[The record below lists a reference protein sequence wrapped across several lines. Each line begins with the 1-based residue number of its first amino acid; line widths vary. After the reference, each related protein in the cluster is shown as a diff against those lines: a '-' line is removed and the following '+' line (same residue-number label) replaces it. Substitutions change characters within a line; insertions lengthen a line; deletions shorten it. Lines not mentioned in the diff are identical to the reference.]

1 MAKKIALE
9 SEAKSIG
16 GSSLS
21 VITNKMCTKARAEAL
36 GCKITGSYASN
47 QLVAKDDLSKKTVSL
62 GIATVTG
69 SARRT
74 STGTEFNV
82 MLSGYTRKSGVIVSI
97 YVVYESI
104 TVGTLSHTFTGL
116 SLADLTASRT
126 DVNKFFPTESS
137 YPTISSASVNS
148 ITSGYSLTLKW

>member
-21 VITNKMCTKARAEAL
+21 VTTNKMCTKAQAETL
-36 GCKITGSYASN
+36 GCKVTGSYAYN
-47 QLVAKDDLSKKTVSL
+47 QLVAKDDLSKNTVSL
-62 GIATVTG
+62 GTATITG

-82 MLSGYTRKSGVIVSI
+82 ELSGYTRKSGVTVSI
-97 YVVYESI
+97 YVVYKSI
-104 TVGTLSHTFTGL
+104 TGGTLSHTFTGL
-116 SLADLTASRT
+116 SLANSIASRT
-126 DVNKFFPTESS
+126 DINKFFPTESS

-148 ITSGYSLTLKW
+148 ITSGYSLTLEW

>member
-9 SEAKSIG
+9 SEAKIIG

-21 VITNKMCTKARAEAL
+21 VTTNKMCTKARAEEL
-36 GCKITGSYASN
+36 GCKVTGSYASN
-47 QLVAKDDLSKKTVSL
+47 QLVAKDDLSKNTVSL

-82 MLSGYTRKSGVIVSI
+82 DLSGYTRKSGVTVSI
-97 YVVYESI
+97 HVVYESI
-104 TVGTLSHTFTGL
+104 TGGTLSHTFTGL
-116 SLADLTASRT
+116 SLANLTASRT
-126 DVNKFFPTESS
+126 DINKFFS
-137 YPTISSASVNS
+137 Y
-148 ITSGYSLTLKW
+148 